1 MNDKV
6 VRIGGASGFWGDSA
20 IAAPQLVHGAQLDY
34 LTFDYLAELTM
45 SILSRNRAKNPATGY
60 ADDFVD
66 VAMRSVLGEVAKRG
80 IKVLSNAGGVNPR
93 ACADA
98 LRKLADEQGVA
109 LKIAVVEGDD
119 LLPQLPALR
128 SADVRDLHDGRAL
141 PARVLSANAYF
152 GAWPI
157 VQALRQGAQVV
168 ITGRCVDSALPLA
181 ALIHEFDWAM
191 DDFDRLAAGSLAG
204 HLIECGPQGTGGLFT
219 DWEQVPDWENIGY
232 PVIECRADGSFVITK
247 PEGTGGLVTPATV
260 AEQMLYEIGDPGA
273 YLLPDVSCDFTGVRM
288 EQVGAQQVRVAG
300 ARGRAPTDQY
310 KVCATHAD
318 GWRCVINVT
327 VVGGRAEAKARR
339 IAEAVLARTRRMMGE
354 RGIADYRRVY
364 QEVIGTEALFGPHSR
379 VPRSREVI
387 LRLVVE
393 HDDAKALEI
402 IASEIA
408 SAGVSWAPGL
418 SSTGGGRVRP
428 VPIVRLF
435 SFLWP
440 KREAPATVAIG
451 DAGAEVTPGPEARA
465 DAAPMGAAAST
476 AITSAKPARS
486 VYGALPSNDEDQRVE
501 VPLERIAHGRSGD
514 KGDSV
519 NIGIIARHPKWLPVL
534 SEQLTAQRVQAY
546 FAHLVNGPVQR
557 FDVPGIHAF
566 NFLLAAALDGG
577 GMASPRSDPL
587 GKGFAQMLL
596 DLPMHVPRV
605 LLADGEG
612 REVLGLA
619 PSPSPSGRGLG

>member
-1 MNDKV
+1 MDDKI

-98 LRKLADEQGVA
+98 LRRLAAEQGVA

-141 PARVLSANAYF
+141 PARLLSANAYF

-157 VQALRQGAQVV
+157 VQALREGAQVV

-181 ALIHEFDWAM
+181 ALIHEFDWAI
-191 DDFDRLAAGSLAG
+191 DDFDRLASGSLAG
-204 HLIECGPQGTGGLFT
+204 HLIECGPQATGGLFT
-219 DWEQVPDWENIGY
+219 DWEQVPDWDNIGY
-232 PVIECRADGSFVITK
+232 PVIECRADGSFVVTK

-288 EQVGAQQVRVAG
+288 EQLGAQQVHVHG
-300 ARGRAPTDQY
+300 ARGRAPTNQY

-327 VVGGRAEAKARR
+327 LVGGRAEAKAQR
-339 IAEAVLARTRRMMGE
+339 IADALLARTRRMMSA
-354 RGIADYRRVY
+354 RGLNDYRRVY

-418 SSTGGGRVRP
+418 SSTGGGRARA

-440 KREAPATVAIG
+440 KVEVPATLAIG
-451 DAGAEVTPGPEARA
+451 DAGGAGA
-465 DAAPMGAAAST
+465 DALPATCLRVDPVPSGVEAST
-476 AITSAKPARS
+476 AAAREKPARS
-486 VYGALPSNDEDQRVE
+486 VYGAFPSSDESQRVE

-546 FAHLVNGPVQR
+546 FAHLVKGPVQR
-557 FDVPGIHAF
+557 FDVPGVHAF
-566 NFLLAAALDGG
+566 NFLLMAALDGG

-596 DLPMHVPRV
+596 DLPLHVPRS
-605 LLADGEG
+605 LLAD
-612 REVLGLA
+612 
-619 PSPSPSGRGLG
+619 

>member
-1 MNDKV
+1 M
-6 VRIGGASGFWGDSA
+6 
-20 IAAPQLVHGAQLDY
+20 
-34 LTFDYLAELTM
+34 
-45 SILSRNRAKNPATGY
+45 
-60 ADDFVD
+60 
-66 VAMRSVLGEVAKRG
+66 
-80 IKVLSNAGGVNPR
+80 
-93 ACADA
+93 
-98 LRKLADEQGVA
+98 
-109 LKIAVVEGDD
+109 
-119 LLPQLPALR
+119 
-128 SADVRDLHDGRAL
+128 
-141 PARVLSANAYF
+141 
-152 GAWPI
+152 
-157 VQALRQGAQVV
+157 
-168 ITGRCVDSALPLA
+168 
-181 ALIHEFDWAM
+181 
-191 DDFDRLAAGSLAG
+191 
-204 HLIECGPQGTGGLFT
+204 
-219 DWEQVPDWENIGY
+219 
-232 PVIECRADGSFVITK
+232 
-247 PEGTGGLVTPATV
+247 TPATV

-288 EQVGAQQVRVAG
+288 EQVGAQQVRVSG

-339 IAEAVLARTRRMMGE
+339 IAEAVLTRTRRMMSE
-354 RGIADYRRVY
+354 RGINDYRRVY
-364 QEVIGTEALFGPHSR
+364 QEIIGTEALFGPHSR
-379 VPRSREVI
+379 VPHSREVI

-418 SSTGGGRVRP
+418 SSTGGGRARA

-440 KREAPATVAIG
+440 KVEVPATVAIG
-451 DAGAEVTPGPEARA
+451 DAGAEAVPAPDARA
-465 DAAPMGAAAST
+465 DAVPSSGAAST
-476 AITSAKPARS
+476 AIAREKPTRS
-486 VYGALPSNDEDQRVE
+486 VYGAFPGNDESQGVE

-534 SEQLTAQRVQAY
+534 SEQLTSQRVQAY
-546 FAHLVNGPVQR
+546 FSHLVKGPVQR

-566 NFLLAAALDGG
+566 NFLLMAALDGG

-596 DLPMHVPRV
+596 DLPLHVPRS
-605 LLADGEG
+605 LLAD
-612 REVLGLA
+612 
-619 PSPSPSGRGLG
+619 

>member
-1 MNDKV
+1 MNDRI

-60 ADDFVD
+60 ADDFID
-66 VAMRSVLGEVAKRG
+66 VAMRSVLGEVARRG

-119 LLPQLPALR
+119 LLSQLPALR

-157 VQALRQGAQVV
+157 VQALRQGAQIV

-181 ALIHEFDWAM
+181 ALIHEFGWAM
-191 DDFDRLAAGSLAG
+191 DDYDRLAAGSLAG

-247 PEGTGGLVTPATV
+247 PAGTGGLVTPATV

-273 YLLPDVSCDFTGVRM
+273 YLLPDVSCDFTGVRVR
-288 EQVGAQQVRVAG
+288 QVGEQRVHVEG
-300 ARGRAPTDQY
+300 ARGRAPTDRY

-327 VVGGRAEAKARR
+327 VVGGRAEAKAQR
-339 IAEAVLARTRRMMGE
+339 IAQAVLARTRRMMSE
-354 RGIADYRRVY
+354 RGFTDYRRVY

-379 VPRSREVI
+379 IPRSREVI

-418 SSTGGGRVRP
+418 SSTGGGRARP

-440 KREAPATVAIG
+440 KSEVPATLALGDGSALAVTAPESSAAGASSAKAHIGAAPAS
-451 DAGAEVTPGPEARA
+451 D
-465 DAAPMGAAAST
+465 ST
-476 AITSAKPARS
+476 AAVSARAKPARS
-486 VYGALPSNDEDQRVE
+486 VYGAFPGHDESKGVE

-534 SEQLTAQRVQAY
+534 SEQLTPQRVQTY
-546 FAHLVNGPVQR
+546 FAHLVKGPVQR

-566 NFLLAAALDGG
+566 NFLLTQALDGG

-596 DLPMHVPRV
+596 DLPLHVPRV
-605 LLADGEG
+605 LLAD
-612 REVLGLA
+612 
-619 PSPSPSGRGLG
+619 